1 MLQSF
6 LWSQLLQSFLW
17 SPFLQSPLPK
27 GCRQPMTKGHN
38 HTSDCPHAWRSKAFK
53 ILIYI
58 LLIYED
64 GLKYKGYHER
74 RKSLIGEML

>member
-1 MLQSF
+1 VKPAAVKF
-6 LWSQLLQSFLW
+6 
-17 SPFLQSPLPK
+17 PVKPLSAKPPAHRLPAAYDK
-27 GCRQPMTKGHN
+27 RHN
-38 HTSDCPHAWRSKAFK
+38 HTSDCSHAWRSKAFK